1 MDHLVNHVIPPSFFL
16 LPCSGQLLSLYTDPP
31 SNGNVQLYCDAV
43 QSNFTI
49 ACNYSANIQFTPN
62 IVINGV
68 KLSVGE
74 LDERYTLE
82 ETALGGV
89 LLQIR
94 LSNDLNGYNF
104 SCVLNETVASRT
116 ITLLAG
122 THTL

>member
-1 MDHLVNHVIPPSFFL
+1 MH
-16 LPCSGQLLSLYTDPP
+16 
-31 SNGNVQLYCDAV
+31 LYCDAV

-49 ACNYSANIQFTPN
+49 ACNYSANIQFTPD

-82 ETALGGV
+82 ETELGVVV
-89 LLQIR
+89 LQFR
-94 LSNDLNGYNF
+94 LSSDLNGYNF

-116 ITLLAG
+116 ITILAG
-122 THTL
+122 THKL